1 VLYEGWSS
9 IDQLERT
16 AGEPH
21 GRPRA
26 KLVTWEELLE
36 AAESERVPTS

>member
-36 AAESERVPTS
+36 AAESGRVPAS